1 MKLDISDLLNK
12 NDFRKNLHIN
22 LDEKSFYD
30 GSEYINVLD
39 SMKFSGILK
48 KIKDIFILD
57 GVVNTVLELTCSR
70 CLDKFSYPIN
80 IKKEVIK
87 KREEM
92 LEEHRLLKCPY
103 QEL

>member
-48 KIKDIFILD
+48 K
-57 GVVNTVLELTCSR
+57 
-70 CLDKFSYPIN
+70 
-80 IKKEVIK
+80 
-87 KREEM
+87 
-92 LEEHRLLKCPY
+92 
-103 QEL
+103 